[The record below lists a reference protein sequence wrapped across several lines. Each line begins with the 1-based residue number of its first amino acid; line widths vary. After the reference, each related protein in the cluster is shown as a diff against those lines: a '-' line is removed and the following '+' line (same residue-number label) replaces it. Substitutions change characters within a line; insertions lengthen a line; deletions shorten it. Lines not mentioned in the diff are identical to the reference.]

1 MNDGQDANP
10 DEHLALVWQRAVDTL
25 SPGAKVWVYSAQP
38 LSLHNNILIVAV
50 QDDLTRAQLESRVRP
65 ALEHAIST
73 SLQQETRLVVT
84 IEPSLIE
91 TLHSQQDDL
100 SISRPLG
107 AAQESDLD
115 DEDDDTGDEFVPS
128 WAERSTGPPRIGTV
142 AEARLNPRYLFE
154 NFVIGSSNRF
164 AHAAAVAVAEA
175 PGKAYNPLVIHG
187 ESGLGK
193 THLLHA
199 IGHYVLNLYPSSRV
213 RYVNSEEFTND
224 VINAIRENRT
234 AALKRKYREIDVLL
248 VDDIQFLEG
257 KESTQTEFFHTFNA
271 LHNEN
276 KQIVM
281 TSDRPP
287 KNLTTL
293 EDRLRNRFEW
303 GLTTDVQPPDLETRI
318 AILRKKAANEK
329 LTAPADVLEFIASK
343 VQTNIRE
350 LEGALIRATAF
361 ANLNGTTVD
370 LQLAQIVLKDLIAEG
385 EEPDITAGMIMAQTA
400 AYSEFSIDDL
410 CSTNRSRN
418 LVLARQIAMYLCR
431 ELTDMS
437 LPKIGQEFGNRDHT
451 TVMHADRKI
460 RKLMAEKH
468 AVYNQVTE
476 LTARIKQQARQS

>member
-1 MNDGQDANP
+1 
-10 DEHLALVWQRAVDTL
+10 
-25 SPGAKVWVYSAQP
+25 
-38 LSLHNNILIVAV
+38 
-50 QDDLTRAQLESRVRP
+50 
-65 ALEHAIST
+65 
-73 SLQQETRLVVT
+73 
-84 IEPSLIE
+84 
-91 TLHSQQDDL
+91 
-100 SISRPLG
+100 
-107 AAQESDLD
+107 
-115 DEDDDTGDEFVPS
+115 
-128 WAERSTGPPRIGTV
+128 
-142 AEARLNPRYLFE
+142 
-154 NFVIGSSNRF
+154 
-164 AHAAAVAVAEA
+164 
-175 PGKAYNPLVIHG
+175 
-187 ESGLGK
+187 
-193 THLLHA
+193 
-199 IGHYVLNLYPSSRV
+199 
-213 RYVNSEEFTND
+213 
-224 VINAIRENRT
+224 
-234 AALKRKYREIDVLL
+234 
-248 VDDIQFLEG
+248 
-257 KESTQTEFFHTFNA
+257 TEFFHTFNA

-410 CSTNRSRN
+410 CSTNRSRD